1 LHGRAIPEGEEL
13 FTMKEV
19 RGAAKE
25 GQEEEEKGPACQ
37 REAQAAKVEEGIC
50 QARNTE
56 EFSGV

>member
-1 LHGRAIPEGEEL
+1 LVH
-13 FTMKEV
+13 TKEV
-19 RGAAKE
+19 RGAAKQ

-50 QARNTE
+50 QARTAE

>member
-1 LHGRAIPEGEEL
+1 
-13 FTMKEV
+13 MKEV

-50 QARNTE
+50 QARKAE